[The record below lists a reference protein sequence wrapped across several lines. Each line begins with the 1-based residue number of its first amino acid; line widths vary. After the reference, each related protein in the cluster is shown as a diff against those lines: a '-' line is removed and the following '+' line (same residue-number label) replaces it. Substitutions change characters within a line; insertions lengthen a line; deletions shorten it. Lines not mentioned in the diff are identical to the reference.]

1 MKKIIGCVVLF
12 AGLFVSLMTISAQNE
27 GDWKTALDRG
37 ASCAKD
43 GNIRTAT
50 FYFLNALGKTP
61 GNMEV
66 IEAYRNLVQGVIDS
80 SADAEAKY
88 AFLIAMEGF
97 LQEQIGTVPTDKVE
111 TLVLWLDEIA
121 DQKVKL
127 ENVETEAIEETP
139 ELTEEEEQ
147 KQTFNELKR
156 ALETQQGYVRQSL
169 DLCKEEPKFL
179 DIASYQLQECEQ
191 LMRSLIAIQPML
203 PKERKI
209 ETAKAYAELQTL
221 SETVQDAKSAM
232 IWNEYCEKE
241 WMPFID
247 NLTTPRQWNTEPTAD
262 KNEKGIAEQRIILI
276 QKQMSELQQLLP
288 KLSGKYLGDMNEEY
302 PEDVQNAAVCLKKMQ
317 NWLKEASE
325 IQRDNYNKWAV
336 KKIQECNDRCYAAT
350 GTIRNGKDGAQSIAQ
365 SLIENLGPIDQMHL
379 TPMISRCY
387 QEVLNKYLT
396 DNQLYKIKDSAS
408 WNDSSTVGYT
418 LLKMDEQEK
427 VQLSQF

>member
-1 MKKIIGCVVLF
+1 MKNTFIGCVVLL
-12 AGLFVSLMTISAQNE
+12 AGIFVGQTVLAQNE
-27 GDWKTALDRG
+27 GDWKTALDKG
-37 ASCAKD
+37 VVCAKD

-66 IEAYRNLVQGVIDS
+66 IETYRNIVQGVIDS
-80 SADAEAKY
+80 SVDTEAKY
-88 AFLIAMEGF
+88 AYLIAMEGF
-97 LQEQIGTVPTDKVE
+97 LQEQISTVPTDKVE
-111 TLVLWLDEIA
+111 TLVLWLDGIE

-127 ENVETEAIEETP
+127 ENAETEAVEEIP
-139 ELTEEEEQ
+139 ELTEQEELA
-147 KQTFNELKR
+147 QTFSDLKS
-156 ALETQQGYVRQSL
+156 ALEKQQEYVRRSL
-169 DLCKEEPKFL
+169 AMCKEDPNFL

-191 LMRSLIAIQPML
+191 IMRSLIAVQPML
-203 PKERKI
+203 PRERKI
-209 ETAKAYAELQTL
+209 ETAKAYADLQTL
-221 SETVQDAKSAM
+221 SETVQDTKSAM
-232 IWNEYCEKE
+232 VWKEYCEKE

-336 KKIQECNDRCYAAT
+336 KKIQECNDRCFNAQ
-350 GTIRNGKDGAQSIAQ
+350 GPVINGKEGAQNIAK
-365 SLIENLGPIDQMHL
+365 SLIENLGPIDQMYL